1 LLPAW
6 HSSMSNRHG
15 VDPSLVTELP
25 PVRVYGEFPFCLG
38 LIADTPYVPYH
49 AAPLPTP
56 SFGPSWL
63 PQTRSAYPYDD
74 QFEDEPY
81 PIQPYRLLSCPSTGV
96 RPTHVSY
103 SLQRQSTFQTHL
115 QGLTRLCSQGLHVD
129 EHATRRLIEILAPRA
144 PHEIDALRHAFEAS
158 TGQDLTITL
167 CSLYRQKPFSVQC
180 ILVGLTM
187 GPICY
192 DIWLLLRVFSWSSVL
207 MVDLGKR

>member
-1 LLPAW
+1 ML
-6 HSSMSNRHG
+6 SRHG
-15 VDPSLVTELP
+15 VDPALLTELP
-25 PVRVYGEFPFCLG
+25 PMWVYGEFPFCLG
-38 LIADTPYVPYH
+38 LIADTPYICRYVPYH
-49 AAPLPTP
+49 AASLPTP

-81 PIQPYRLLSCPSTGV
+81 PVQPYRLLSCPSTGV
-96 RPTHVSY
+96 GPTHVSY
-103 SLQRQSTFQTHL
+103 SLQRDSTFQTHL
-115 QGLTRLCSQGLHVD
+115 QELTRLCGQGLHVD
-129 EHATRRLIEILAPRA
+129 EHDTRRLIEILAPRA

-192 DIWLLLRVFSWSSVL
+192 DVWLLLRVFSWPSTSVL